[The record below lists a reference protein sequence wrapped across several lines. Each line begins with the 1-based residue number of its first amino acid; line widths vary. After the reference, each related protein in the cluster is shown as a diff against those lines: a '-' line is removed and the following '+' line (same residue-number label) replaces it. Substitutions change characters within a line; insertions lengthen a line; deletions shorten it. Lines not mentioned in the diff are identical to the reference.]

1 MKVLTVVGARPQFI
15 KAAPV
20 SRALHEAGITEFL
33 VHTGQ
38 HYDYGMSQRFFD
50 ELDLPEVDI
59 NLGIGS
65 GGHAAQTGEMLTR
78 IEEQLLAQKPDVVL
92 VYGDTNSTLAGALA
106 AAKLNL
112 KLAHVEAGLRSFN
125 KEMPEEIN
133 RVLTDHCADLL
144 LCPTQTAVDNLA
156 KEGVV
161 DGVYLVGDVMYDAMV
176 QFMQKAEASS
186 SILNILGL
194 ETKGYLLATI
204 HRASNTASRDKLT
217 GMLTALNQCGHKVIL
232 PLHPRTRAALE
243 GFGILV
249 DEFTNITVI
258 DPVGY
263 LDMLLL
269 ERSALAIVTDSGG
282 IQKEAYWMHIPCV
295 TMREETEWVE
305 TVHSGWNV
313 LAGTDTQRILEG
325 IRGFESARMD
335 LPRAA
340 FAPCAPRVVEL
351 ILGNH

>member
-20 SRALHEAGITEFL
+20 SRALRDAGISQYL

-65 GGHAAQTGEMLTR
+65 GSHAAQTGEMLAR
-78 IEEQLLAQKPDVVL
+78 IEEQLLSQKPDVVL

-106 AAKLNL
+106 AVKLNIR
-112 KLAHVEAGLRSFN
+112 LAHVEAGLRSFN
-125 KEMPEEIN
+125 REMPEEIN

-161 DGVYLVGDVMYDAMV
+161 NGVYLVGNVMYDAMV
-176 QFMQKAEASS
+176 QFMQKAETSS
-186 SILNILGL
+186 TILSTLGL
-194 ETKGYLLATI
+194 EPKGYLLATI
-204 HRASNTASRDKLT
+204 HRASSTASKDKLVS
-217 GMLTALNQCGHKVIL
+217 MLSALNQSGRKVIL
-232 PLHPRTRAALE
+232 PLHPRTRAALD
-243 GFGILV
+243 GFGISL
-249 DEFTNITVI
+249 DDFTNITVI
-258 DPVGY
+258 EPVGY

-282 IQKEAYWMHIPCV
+282 IQKEAYWMHVPCV

-305 TVHSGWNV
+305 TVRSGWNV
-313 LAGTDTQRILEG
+313 LAGTDTQRILDG
-325 IRGFESARMD
+325 IHSFESGKVS
-335 LPRAA
+335 LVQET
-340 FAPCAPRVVEL
+340 FTPCAARVVEL
-351 ILGNH
+351 ITGNH